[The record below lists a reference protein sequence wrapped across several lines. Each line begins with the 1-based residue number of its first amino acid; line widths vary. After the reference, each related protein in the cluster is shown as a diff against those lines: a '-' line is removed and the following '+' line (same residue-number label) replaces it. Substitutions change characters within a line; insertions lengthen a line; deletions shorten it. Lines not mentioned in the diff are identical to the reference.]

1 MYVYDDMCYNP
12 LLDHDRRTYYNF
24 LNLASLGVSYS
35 KLQLKYQP
43 KGVIKN
49 PAEFFFFKQNKSHIE

>member
-24 LNLASLGVSYS
+24 LNLARLGVSYS

-49 PAEFFFFKQNKSHIE
+49 PADFFF